1 MQKQSKISLQSIM
14 KSERKKKEGMGMQ
27 AELIALFFVCLE
39 TDAEQI
45 SLHVVLS
52 SINKQLH
59 LVKSK
64 AV

>member
-1 MQKQSKISLQSIM
+1 
-14 KSERKKKEGMGMQ
+14 MQ

-64 AV
+64 TV